1 MKRFADEQ
9 TQVAGIP
16 PVVELVV
23 VEDAPVAIVPQ
34 IRDMPD
40 VVVQRERA
48 ACSYQKP
55 SGSPPFS
62 ALGGSG
68 LNFIRGI

>member
-9 TQVAGIP
+9 TTVTGIP
-16 PVVELVV
+16 LVVELVV
-23 VEDAPVAIVPQ
+23 VEVASVAIVPQ
-34 IRDMPD
+34 IRDIPD

-55 SGSPPFS
+55 SGSPP
-62 ALGGSG
+62 LE
-68 LNFIRGI
+68 